1 MIENIIK
8 ILQLE
13 METPKPYGWFHL
25 MWIAISFII
34 IFILYKLRNR
44 YSEKQ
49 LKIVLGIYGIIVFI
63 LELLKQISWAYDI
76 NTNTWN
82 YSWYSAPFQ
91 LCTMPIY
98 VSLIC
103 LFLKKSKVRDYLLSF
118 ICFYTILGSIATMI
132 MPDTCFVKD
141 ILVNIH
147 TMYLHCGSFVLSIYL
162 LINEIKPTKE
172 NFIGSIKVF
181 IICVLIALIL
191 DISFYKL
198 GVIGNETFNMF
209 YISPY
214 FESSLPVFNTIY
226 NSVPYIIFL
235 VVYVGILTLGAYIV
249 YGISKL
255 IKKRNPQDN

>member
-1 MIENIIK
+1 MIESIIK

-34 IFILYKLRNR
+34 IFILYKLRNK

-49 LKIVLGIYGIIVFI
+49 LKIVLGVYGIIVFI

-141 ILVNIH
+141 ILVNYQNMINDKE
-147 TMYLHCGSFVLSIYL
+147 YDKEL
-162 LINEIKPTKE
+162 LGELNVYDNIQPNRK
-172 NFIGSIKVF
+172 N
-181 IICVLIALIL
+181 CALI
-191 DISFYKL
+191 
-198 GVIGNETFNMF
+198 
-209 YISPY
+209 P
-214 FESSLPVFNTIY
+214 
-226 NSVPYIIFL
+226 SVAVEKML
-235 VVYVGILTLGAYIV
+235 EEL
-249 YGISKL
+249 K
-255 IKKRNPQDN
+255 

>member
-162 LINEIKPTKE
+162 LINEIKPTKD

-181 IICVLIALIL
+181 ISGS
-191 DISFYKL
+191 D
-198 GVIGNETFNMF
+198 VI
-209 YISPY
+209 
-214 FESSLPVFNTIY
+214 
-226 NSVPYIIFL
+226 
-235 VVYVGILTLGAYIV
+235 
-249 YGISKL
+249 
-255 IKKRNPQDN
+255 R

>member
-1 MIENIIK
+1 MIESIFK

-25 MWIAISFII
+25 MWIAISFIM
-34 IFILYKLRNR
+34 IFILYKLR
-44 YSEKQ
+44 YKYTEKQ

-63 LELLKQISWAYDI
+63 LELLKQISWAYNI
-76 NTNTWN
+76 SSNTWG

-103 LFLKKSKVRDYLLSF
+103 LFLKKNKVRDYLLSF

-181 IICVLIALIL
+181 IICVIIALIL
-191 DISFYKL
+191 DISFYQL
-198 GVIGNETFNMF
+198 GFIGNETFNMF

-214 FESSLPVFNTIY
+214 FESTLPVFNTVY
-226 NSVPYIIFL
+226 NNVPYIVFL
-235 VVYVGILTLGAYIV
+235 IIYIGILTLGAYMS

-255 IKKRNPQDN
+255 IWKINPQD